1 MFSGKTRGAEKL
13 IADSVLQ
20 EGRVLIVSNR
30 VTLAHDHISNFN
42 KVVKAA
48 WMDTHG
54 TECPDHLLF
63 VQYNKAMVGPN
74 LADVPRLVCQAES
87 LGRLQGAEPYNQV
100 LMDESESI
108 LAQLSSEM
116 TMQDRTGTVTQVL
129 YDVLMKG
136 RKVVFADAY
145 MTSRTLNLVHHIFNA
160 RNDKVKVIYNHWC
173 QEERVAY
180 NLLDREQFTKE
191 IIKRLKSGKKCAAF
205 CGTKAFAD
213 KVYKRVK
220 QEYQIC
226 QFCIIHETLLARRR
240 KRIWLM

>member
-1 MFSGKTRGAEKL
+1 M
-13 IADSVLQ
+13 VL
-20 EGRVLIVSNR
+20 N
-30 VTLAHDHISNFN
+30 A
-42 KVVKAA
+42 
-48 WMDTHG
+48 
-54 TECPDHLLF
+54 PDHLLF
-63 VQYNKAMVGPN
+63 VQYNKAMEGTN

-87 LGRLQGAEPYNQV
+87 LGRLQGAKAYDQV

-116 TMQDRTGTVTQVL
+116 TMEDRAGTVTQVL

-136 RKVVFADAY
+136 QKVVFADAY

-160 RNDKVKVIYNHWC
+160 RNDKVKVIYNGWC

-213 KVYKRVK
+213 KVHKRVK
-220 QEYQIC
+220 QELPDLPVLYYSRDTPGKKKEEDLADVNSCWVQC
-226 QFCIIHETLLARRR
+226 NLLLYTSTLTVGVSKNML
-240 KRIWLM
+240 

>member
-1 MFSGKTRGAEKL
+1 M
-13 IADSVLQ
+13 
-20 EGRVLIVSNR
+20 
-30 VTLAHDHISNFN
+30 TLAHDHISNFN

-48 WMDTHG
+48 WMDTRG
-54 TECPDHLLF
+54 TQCPDHLLF
-63 VQYNKAMVGPN
+63 VQYNKAMEDTN
-74 LADVPRLVCQAES
+74 LAEVPRLVCQAES

-108 LAQLSSEM
+108 LPQLSSQMIME
-116 TMQDRTGTVTQVL
+116 DRAGTVTQVL

-136 RKVVFADAY
+136 QKVVFADAY

-160 RNDKVKVIYNHWC
+160 RNDKVKVIYNGWC

-213 KVYKRVK
+213 KVHKRVK
-220 QEYQIC
+220 QDYQIC
-226 QFCIIHETLLARRR
+226 KHSIIHETHRARRR
-240 KRIWLM
+240 KKIWLM